1 MNQTA
6 AIVKNQRPLSIPE
19 PIGGGEAAGK
29 AEEWL
34 GPGVPSTPRPQREDG
49 IGAVLWT

>member
-19 PIGGGEAAGK
+19 PNGGGEAAGK